1 MNTERVS
8 QYLLGIAVVLGI
20 FLAVLLVQEA
30 GVWKT
35 QKDDILS
42 PNDAILNDTRDA
54 TATPDLVIPNG
65 VWFDAEGIRFQY
77 PEGYRVH
84 VLRGEENGKRKVAVT
99 VYDVDNTGM
108 SIGPPEL
115 VITAFPDDQEAV
127 FTLWEG
133 ILWEYTDAV
142 RASFSF
148 TAASTNDEEH
158 I

>member
-8 QYLLGIAVVLGI
+8 QYLLGAAVVLGI
-20 FLAVLLVQEA
+20 FLAVLLAQEA
-30 GVWKT
+30 GVFEAREDST
-35 QKDDILS
+35 LS
-42 PNDAILNDTRDA
+42 SNEMPTDANSGASVIQDR
-54 TATPDLVIPNG
+54 VIPNG

-84 VLRGEENGKRKVAVT
+84 VLRGEENGKNKIAVT
-99 VYDVDNTGM
+99 IYDVDQTGM

-115 VITAFPDDQEAV
+115 VITAFPHDQEAV

-133 ILWEYTDAV
+133 IPWEYIDAV

-148 TAASTNDEEH
+148 TATKNQEDG